1 MRNPKKW
8 KPPEHSPA
16 AEDARRFITGGGN
29 LPEMGK
35 KKGNRIMYYLIKY
48 RYTRRRSW
56 NCDRILTKEEYTA
69 EMELNRKSGHKIRE
83 CGKTALV
90 TIEY

>member
-1 MRNPKKW
+1 
-8 KPPEHSPA
+8 
-16 AEDARRFITGGGN
+16 
-29 LPEMGK
+29 
-35 KKGNRIMYYLIKY
+35 MYYLIKY